1 MSSVNSLCSVYAELL
16 EYEIAKSKS
25 DKLKIKEYL
34 DFIKTNCHT
43 IATPKGEMPEQL
55 KPYLIEK
62 DACKGVT
69 GTIIY
74 KGKLIPKV
82 AKCVA
87 ERKTR

>member
-1 MSSVNSLCSVYAELL
+1 MSSANSLCSVYAELL
-16 EYEIAKSKS
+16 EYEIAKSES

-34 DFIKTNCHT
+34 DFIKTNCHAL
-43 IATPKGEMPEQL
+43 ATPKGEMPEHL

-62 DACKGVT
+62 GTCAGTK

-87 ERKTR
+87 ERKTM